1 MMSSQM
7 LPRKSDYTHKWIKDE
22 DMVKIEDHID
32 DLMYIPTENT
42 YGKIYDKVKNKEIN
56 KTQFKSL
63 CIYFFEDKH

>member
-1 MMSSQM
+1 MSSVM
-7 LPRKSDYTHKWIKDE
+7 SSRKSRYTHWWIKDE

-32 DLMYIPTENT
+32 DLMYIPTEHT

-56 KTQFKSL
+56 KTQFKNL